1 MENKN
6 TKELRGYK
14 AGLKSKL
21 MGAVAMLLVSAIM
34 VSSATYAWFV
44 LSTHPEVKGMSTTV
58 GSNGAL
64 EIALLNNTTGG
75 NLSGIPANVGDS
87 KLDVTKSNETW
98 GNIVDLSNASYGLGS
113 IKLYPAAL
121 NATAAGSEV
130 TFGSHSALL
139 KYAKY
144 GTDGRI
150 AALDAGTFAAKYS
163 GTTWQKDDT
172 GYGVRAI
179 GTGDKADPVAA
190 ALRTARQGFTDA
202 MSAATS
208 TAAGALNGYGEGL
221 VNMAMKYGMDDGAT
235 YNAEEIGNITGAKA
249 DLQTVADE
257 TKKAIQYAYEAYL
270 ISTNQTPRETGVVL
284 ATAIS
289 DIKAALSNVDA
300 MSTVTALIGGYE
312 ALVAK
317 LAEVTLPESTTNV
330 EWEGIRPAM
339 NALLD
344 QEKMTLAGNDMAT
357 IKAAGKAVKAGNP
370 SSEQTAVINALTGAT
385 APIPAT
391 VSGGAFSVAANIV
404 DEYSNKNANKN
415 AFSLTFDFNGVTLTK
430 DLTLTVTKTTGV
442 TEAYLKGAE
451 PVIKALS
458 VTGGGSEV
466 DIQTVNYGYI
476 VDLAFQTNIAG
487 DLQLQSAGVNRV
499 SSDTSTA
506 TQGGGTLF
514 TVEGDVDAAALA
526 AMRVVFIGSDNKIL
540 AVGKFDA
547 APTAEGGKAYALHL
561 YEYTFENGALK
572 VDTNKKDADTVTKLE
587 ANTPVAV
594 SALVYLDGDST
605 SYAQGG
611 IKGTL
616 NLQFKHS
623 AGDLAPMVYD
633 FSAATGGA
641 TGNEEP

>member
-75 NLSGIPANVGDS
+75 NLSGITANVGDS
-87 KLDVTKSNETW
+87 GKDVTVSNETW

-121 NATAAGSEV
+121 NAGGTGSDV
-130 TFGSHSALL
+130 TFTNRTALL

-190 ALRTARQGFTDA
+190 ALKTARDGFTAA
-202 MSAATS
+202 MTAATS

-221 VNMAMKYGMDDGAT
+221 VNMAMKYGMDDSAT
-235 YNAEEIGNITGAKA
+235 YDAKEIGNITGAKT
-249 DLQTVADE
+249 DLQAVADE

-284 ATAIS
+284 ATEIS
-289 DIKAALSNVDA
+289 DIKDALSSVDA

-404 DEYSNKNANKN
+404 DEYSNKNA
-415 AFSLTFDFNGVTLTK
+415 FSLTFDFNGVTLTK

-487 DLQLQSAGVNRV
+487 DLQLQSAAGQNRV

-526 AMRVVFIGSDNKIL
+526 AMRVVFISSDNKIL

-547 APTAEGGKAYALHL
+547 TPAAEGGKAYALHL
-561 YEYTFENGALK
+561 YNYTFENGALK
-572 VDTNKKDADTVTKLE
+572 VDTNKKDTDTVTKLE

-623 AGDLAPMVYD
+623 ADLNPMTYD
-633 FSAATGGA
+633 FNAATGGA

>member
-75 NLSGIPANVGDS
+75 NLEQIPANVGNS
-87 KLDVTKSNETW
+87 SAAANQTVQGSNETW
-98 GNIVDLSNASYGLGS
+98 GNIVDLSNASYGLEK
-113 IKLYPAAL
+113 ITLYPAAL
-121 NATAAGSEV
+121 NATGTGDAA
-130 TFGSHSALL
+130 TFASHSALL

-150 AALDAGTFAAKYS
+150 TELAADTAAGKRNAEGTGFFAD
-163 GTTWQKDDT
+163 TTDNPD
-172 GYGVRAI
+172 YGVRAI
-179 GTGDKADPVAA
+179 GTTTKASAGALALETAKSNYSAAVAA
-190 ALRTARQGFTDA
+190 AGNSVKTALGTHQATLSAIATTHANETKAAPATYTANDVAAINASLDAVKSAAEKLQEALKWASAARKLSADGDTTVPSLESITLNTEYQEMFDTLGGIATDA
-202 MSAATS
+202 STNKI
-208 TAAGALNGYGEGL
+208 TAANDSYEWDNIQTAYQHLMDTNSMTFQPNGSSTPYTLDTLKDITIEEGA
-221 VNMAMKYGMDDGAT
+221 AMI
-235 YNAEEIGNITGAKA
+235 NAGAKIT
-249 DLQTVADE
+249 L
-257 TKKAIQYAYEAYL
+257 KAGAFVSITDYVG
-270 ISTNQTPRETGVVL
+270 SFETGTFEL
-284 ATAIS
+284 QFTY
-289 DIKAALSNVDA
+289 K
-300 MSTVTALIGGYE
+300 G
-312 ALVAK
+312 
-317 LAEVTLPESTTNV
+317 
-330 EWEGIRPAM
+330 
-339 NALLD
+339 
-344 QEKMTLAGNDMAT
+344 
-357 IKAAGKAVKAGNP
+357 
-370 SSEQTAVINALTGAT
+370 QTAKAKNSNYVVEASENPVKMAAIT
-385 APIPAT
+385 T
-391 VSGGAFSVAANIV
+391 VVA
-404 DEYSNKNANKN
+404 
-415 AFSLTFDFNGVTLTK
+415 TLTAK
-430 DLTLTVTKTTGV
+430 D
-442 TEAYLKGAE
+442 
-451 PVIKALS
+451 
-458 VTGGGSEV
+458 GGSAQAAINNV
-466 DIQTVNYGYI
+466 YGYI

-594 SALVYLDGDST
+594 SALVYLDGNST
-605 SYAQGG
+605 SYVQGG

>member
-64 EIALLNNTTGG
+64 EIALLNNETGADP
-75 NLSGIPANVGDS
+75 STVKAEVGDS
-87 KLDVTKSNETW
+87 RLDVTKSNEKW
-98 GNIVDLSNASYGLGS
+98 GNIVDLSDASYGWTDVQ
-113 IKLYPAAL
+113 LYPAAL
-121 NATAAGSEV
+121 NATGAGGVV
-130 TFGSHSALL
+130 TFASHSALL

-150 AALDAGTFAAKYS
+150 TELAADTAAGKRNTGNTGFFAES
-163 GTTWQKDDT
+163 TENPD
-172 GYGVRAI
+172 YGVRAI
-179 GTGDKADPVAA
+179 GTTTAASAEALALKTAKSNYSAAVAA
-190 ALRTARQGFTDA
+190 AGNSVKTALNTYREQLSTIAMTHANEKDAAPASYTADDVAAINASLDAVKSAAEKLQEALKWASAARKLSAEGGTTAPSLESITLNADYQEMFDALGTIATDA
-202 MSAATS
+202 S
-208 TAAGALNGYGEGL
+208 
-221 VNMAMKYGMDDGAT
+221 
-235 YNAEEIGNITGAKA
+235 
-249 DLQTVADE
+249 
-257 TKKAIQYAYEAYL
+257 TKKI
-270 ISTNQTPRETGVVL
+270 
-284 ATAIS
+284 
-289 DIKAALSNVDA
+289 
-300 MSTVTALIGGYE
+300 
-312 ALVAK
+312 
-317 LAEVTLPESTTNV
+317 TT
-330 EWEGIRPAM
+330 
-339 NALLD
+339 
-344 QEKMTLAGNDMAT
+344 
-357 IKAAGKAVKAGNP
+357 
-370 SSEQTAVINALTGAT
+370 
-385 APIPAT
+385 
-391 VSGGAFSVAANIV
+391 
-404 DEYSNKNANKN
+404 
-415 AFSLTFDFNGVTLTK
+415 TK
-430 DLTLTVTKTTGV
+430 DSY
-442 TEAYLKGAE
+442 EWD
-451 PVIKALS
+451 
-458 VTGGGSEV
+458 
-466 DIQTVNYGYI
+466 DIQTAYQHLMDTDSMTFQARSGGKVYTMAEMKTISIADGMAMAGAGAKITLSKGAFVKIADYVENFKSSDFTMTIKVTAQGTDQEIPLEKSYYSVETKENPAKMTGITATVDALKAKDGGSAQAAINNVYGYI

-499 SSDTSTA
+499 SSDNSTA

-526 AMRVVFIGSDNKIL
+526 AMRVVFISSDNQLL

-547 APTAEGGKAYALHL
+547 APTTGNDKAYALHL
-561 YEYTFENGALK
+561 YNYTFENGVLK
-572 VDTNKKDADTVTKLE
+572 VDTNKKDTDTVTKLE

-594 SALVYLDGDST
+594 SALVYLDGNST

>member
-64 EIALLNNTTGG
+64 EIALLNNETGKEG
-75 NLSGIPANVGDS
+75 GLAGITAAVGDS

-98 GNIVDLSNASYGLGS
+98 GNIVDLSNASYGLGN

-121 NATAAGSEV
+121 NAGGTGSDV
-130 TFGSHSALL
+130 TFTNRTALL

-150 AALDAGTFAAKYS
+150 VTLDGNTFAAKYVNA
-163 GTTWQKDDT
+163 TWQKDD

-179 GTGDKADPVAA
+179 GTGDKADPVAS
-190 ALRTARQGFTDA
+190 ALKTARDRFTDA
-202 MSAATS
+202 MTDATSAAET
-208 TAAGALNGYGEGL
+208 ALNEYGAGL
-221 VNMAMKYGMDDGAT
+221 VNMAMKYGMDDSAT
-235 YNAEEIGNITGAKA
+235 YSTEEIGNITDAKTK
-249 DLQTVADE
+249 LQAVADE

-284 ATAIS
+284 ATEIT
-289 DIKAALSNVDA
+289 DIKAALSSVDA

-317 LAEVTLPESTTNV
+317 LAEVTLPASTTNV
-330 EWEGIRPAM
+330 GWEDIRPAM
-339 NALLD
+339 VALLD
-344 QEKMTLAGNDMAT
+344 QDTMTLAGNSMSA
-357 IKAAGKAVKAGNP
+357 IKTAAKAVKAN
-370 SSEQTAVINALTGAT
+370 TATEDETAIIGALTGAT
-385 APIPAT
+385 APIPAV
-391 VSGGAFSVAANIV
+391 VSGGAYSMAADIV
-404 DEYSNKNANKN
+404 DEYENKTP
-415 AFSLTFDFNGVTLTK
+415 FSLTFEFKGLPLTK
-430 DLTLTVTKTTGV
+430 QLTLTVSKTKDV
-442 TEAYLKGAE
+442 SNAYLKAAK
-451 PVIKALS
+451 PVIKGLEA
-458 VTGGGSEV
+458 TGGGSEV

-487 DLQLQSAGVNRV
+487 ELQLQSTGVNRV

-514 TVEGDVDAAALA
+514 TVDGDVDAAALA

-547 APTAEGGKAYALHL
+547 EATTDNNKAYALHL
-561 YEYTFENGALK
+561 YDYTFANDVLTVGNQKA
-572 VDTNKKDADTVTKLE
+572 ADTITTLTP
-587 ANTPVAV
+587 NTPVAV
-594 SALVYLDGDST
+594 SALVYLDGNST

-623 AGDLAPMVYD
+623 ADLNPMVYD
-633 FSAATGGA
+633 FSAATTGGSD
-641 TGNEEP
+641 TGDDQQP

>member
-87 KLDVTKSNETW
+87 KEAVTKSNETW
-98 GNIVDLSNASYGLGS
+98 GNIVDLSDASYGWTDVQ
-113 IKLYPAAL
+113 LYPAAL
-121 NATAAGSEV
+121 NATGNGDAV
-130 TFGSHSALL
+130 TFASHSALL

-150 AALDAGTFAAKYS
+150 TELAADTAAGKRNTGNTGFFAES
-163 GTTWQKDDT
+163 TENPD
-172 GYGVRAI
+172 YGVRAI
-179 GTGDKADPVAA
+179 GTTTAASAEALALKTAKSNYSAAVAA
-190 ALRTARQGFTDA
+190 AGNSVKTALGTYQATLSAIATTHANEKDAAPASYTPDDVAAINASLDAVKSAAEKLQEALKWASAARELSTNGGVTVPSLESITLNTEYQGMFDALGGIATDA
-202 MSAATS
+202 STNKITSENTSYEWDNIQTAYQHLMDTNSMTFQPNGSSSTYTVDTLKSISIPEGAAMIN
-208 TAAGALNGYGEGL
+208 AGAKITLK
-221 VNMAMKYGMDDGAT
+221 AGAFVS
-235 YNAEEIGNITGAKA
+235 ITNYVGSFETGKF
-249 DLQTVADE
+249 DLQFTY
-257 TKKAIQYAYEAYL
+257 KG
-270 ISTNQTPRETGVVL
+270 QT
-284 ATAIS
+284 ATAKNS
-289 DIKAALSNVDA
+289 NYVVETSEDPVKMAAITTAVDQLRA
-300 MSTVTALIGGYE
+300 QDGGNDQ
-312 ALVAK
+312 AAI
-317 LAEVTLPESTTNV
+317 TNV
-330 EWEGIRPAM
+330 
-339 NALLD
+339 
-344 QEKMTLAGNDMAT
+344 
-357 IKAAGKAVKAGNP
+357 
-370 SSEQTAVINALTGAT
+370 
-385 APIPAT
+385 
-391 VSGGAFSVAANIV
+391 
-404 DEYSNKNANKN
+404 
-415 AFSLTFDFNGVTLTK
+415 
-430 DLTLTVTKTTGV
+430 
-442 TEAYLKGAE
+442 
-451 PVIKALS
+451 
-458 VTGGGSEV
+458 
-466 DIQTVNYGYI
+466 YGYI

-487 DLQLQSAGVNRV
+487 DLQLQNAGVNRV

-540 AVGKFDA
+540 AVGKFDTT
-547 APTAEGGKAYALHL
+547 PTTDGGKAYALHL
-561 YEYTFENGALK
+561 YNYTFENGALK
-572 VDTNKKDADTVTKLE
+572 VDTNKKDTDTVTKLE

-616 NLQFKHS
+616 NLQFNHS
-623 AGDLAPMVYD
+623 ADLNPMTYD

>member
-75 NLSGIPANVGDS
+75 NLGGIQANVGDS
-87 KLDVTKSNETW
+87 TKGATVSNETW
-98 GNIVDLSNASYGLGS
+98 GNIVDLSDASYGLEK
-113 IKLYPAAL
+113 ITLYPAAL
-121 NATAAGSEV
+121 NATGTADAV
-130 TFGSHSALL
+130 TFASHSALL

-150 AALDAGTFAAKYS
+150 TELAADTAAGKRNAE
-163 GTTWQKDDT
+163 GTGFFVESTANPD
-172 GYGVRAI
+172 YGVRAI
-179 GTGDKADPVAA
+179 GTTTAASAEALALKTAKSNYSAAVAA
-190 ALRTARQGFTDA
+190 AGNSVKTALNTYREQLSTIAMTHANETKAAPASYTADDVAAINASLDAVKSAAEKLQEALKWASAARKLSAEGGTTAPSLESITLNADYQEMFDALGTIATDA
-202 MSAATS
+202 S
-208 TAAGALNGYGEGL
+208 TKKITTTKDSYEWDDIQTAYQHLMDTDSMTFQARSGGKVYTMVEMKTINLTDGMAMAGA
-221 VNMAMKYGMDDGAT
+221 
-235 YNAEEIGNITGAKA
+235 GAK
-249 DLQTVADE
+249 
-257 TKKAIQYAYEAYL
+257 I
-270 ISTNQTPRETGVVL
+270 
-284 ATAIS
+284 
-289 DIKAALSNVDA
+289 
-300 MSTVTALIGGYE
+300 
-312 ALVAK
+312 
-317 LAEVTLPESTTNV
+317 TL
-330 EWEGIRPAM
+330 
-339 NALLD
+339 
-344 QEKMTLAGNDMAT
+344 K
-357 IKAAGKAVKAGNP
+357 
-370 SSEQTAVINALTGAT
+370 
-385 APIPAT
+385 
-391 VSGGAFSVAANIV
+391 GGAFVKIADYVENFASSEFIMTIKVTAQGKVQEIPLEKSIYSVETQKNPATMTPITTVV
-404 DEYSNKNANKN
+404 DG
-415 AFSLTFDFNGVTLTK
+415 LT
-430 DLTLTVTKTTGV
+430 
-442 TEAYLKGAE
+442 AQ
-451 PVIKALS
+451 
-458 VTGGGSEV
+458 GGGSEQAAITNV
-466 DIQTVNYGYI
+466 YGYI

-487 DLQLQSAGVNRV
+487 ELQLQSAAGQNRV

-540 AVGKFDA
+540 AVGKFDTT
-547 APTAEGGKAYALHL
+547 PTTDGGKAYALHL
-561 YEYTFENGALK
+561 YNYTFENGALK
-572 VDTNKKDADTVTKLE
+572 VDTNKKDTDTVTELK

-633 FSAATGGA
+633 FNAAAGGGDA
-641 TGNEEP
+641 GQDGN

>member
-64 EIALLNNTTGG
+64 EIALLNNETGKDG
-75 NLSGIPANVGDS
+75 GLAGITAAVGDS

-98 GNIVDLSNASYGLGS
+98 GNIVDLSDASYGLGS

-150 AALDAGTFAAKYS
+150 ADLDAGTFAAKYS

-208 TAAGALNGYGEGL
+208 TAAGALNSYGEGL

-235 YNAEEIGNITGAKA
+235 YDTDEIGNITGAKT
-249 DLQTVADE
+249 DLQTVANE

-270 ISTNQTPRETGVVL
+270 ISTNQTPRGTDVVL
-284 ATAIS
+284 ATEID
-289 DIKAALSNVDA
+289 DIKNALSNVDA

-317 LAEVTLPESTTNV
+317 LAEVTLPEDAIGGG
-330 EWEGIRPAM
+330 WAKIKPAM

-344 QEKMTLAGNDMAT
+344 QENMTLAGNNMAT

-370 SSEQTAVINALTGAT
+370 SSEQSAVINALTGAT

-404 DEYSNKNANKN
+404 DKYSNKN

-430 DLTLTVTKTTGV
+430 DLTLTVTKTAEMTGD
-442 TEAYLKGAE
+442 AYMKGAE

-458 VTGGGSEV
+458 VTGAGSEV

-487 DLQLQSAGVNRV
+487 SLQLQSAAGQNRV

-514 TVEGDVDAAALA
+514 TVDGDVDAAALA

-547 APTAEGGKAYALHL
+547 APTTGNDKAYALHL
-561 YEYTFENGALK
+561 YNYTFANGVLK
-572 VDTNKKDADTVTKLE
+572 VDAQKEADTVTELE
-587 ANTPVAV
+587 ANKPVAV

-623 AGDLAPMVYD
+623 ANLTPMTYD
-633 FSAATGGA
+633 FSAASGGDA
-641 TGNEEP
+641 GQDGN

>member
-87 KLDVTKSNETW
+87 GKVVTESNETW
-98 GNIVDLSNASYGLGS
+98 GNIVDLSNASYGLEK
-113 IKLYPAAL
+113 ITLYPAAL
-121 NATAAGSEV
+121 NATGTGDAV
-130 TFGSHSALL
+130 TFASHSALL

-150 AALDAGTFAAKYS
+150 TELAADTAAGKRNAEGTGFFAD
-163 GTTWQKDDT
+163 TTDNPD
-172 GYGVRAI
+172 YGVRAI
-179 GTGDKADPVAA
+179 GTTTKASAGALALETAKSNYSAAVAA
-190 ALRTARQGFTDA
+190 AGNSVKTALGTHQATLSAIATTHANETKAAPATYTANDVAAINASLDAVKSAAEKLQEALKWASAARELSTNGGVTVPGLESITLNTEYQTMFDELGGIATDA
-202 MSAATS
+202 STKRITAENTSYGWDEIQTAYQHLMNTNSMIFQPIGRTS
-208 TAAGALNGYGEGL
+208 TYTVDTLKDITIEEGAAMINAGAKITLK
-221 VNMAMKYGMDDGAT
+221 AGAFVS
-235 YNAEEIGNITGAKA
+235 ITDYVGSFETGKF
-249 DLQTVADE
+249 DLQFTY
-257 TKKAIQYAYEAYL
+257 KG
-270 ISTNQTPRETGVVL
+270 QT
-284 ATAIS
+284 ATAKNS
-289 DIKAALSNVDA
+289 NYVVEASANPGKMAAITTVVDA
-300 MSTVTALIGGYE
+300 LK
-312 ALVAK
+312 AK
-317 LAEVTLPESTTNV
+317 
-330 EWEGIRPAM
+330 
-339 NALLD
+339 D
-344 QEKMTLAGNDMAT
+344 
-357 IKAAGKAVKAGNP
+357 
-370 SSEQTAVINALTGAT
+370 
-385 APIPAT
+385 
-391 VSGGAFSVAANIV
+391 
-404 DEYSNKNANKN
+404 
-415 AFSLTFDFNGVTLTK
+415 
-430 DLTLTVTKTTGV
+430 
-442 TEAYLKGAE
+442 
-451 PVIKALS
+451 
-458 VTGGGSEV
+458 GGSAQAAINNV
-466 DIQTVNYGYI
+466 YGYI

-487 DLQLQSAGVNRV
+487 DLQLQSAAGQNRV

-514 TVEGDVDAAALA
+514 TVEGNADAAALA

-547 APTAEGGKAYALHL
+547 APTTDGGKAYALHL
-561 YEYTFENGALK
+561 YNYTFENGALK
-572 VDTNKKDADTVTKLE
+572 VDTNKKDTDTVTKLE

-594 SALVYLDGDST
+594 SALVYLDGNST

-633 FSAATGGA
+633 FGAAAGGG
-641 TGNEEP
+641 TSQGGN

>member
-75 NLSGIPANVGDS
+75 NLSGITANVGDS
-87 KLDVTKSNETW
+87 GKDVTVSNETW
-98 GNIVDLSNASYGLGS
+98 GNIVDLSNASYGLEK
-113 IKLYPAAL
+113 ITLYPAAL
-121 NATAAGSEV
+121 NATGTGDAV
-130 TFGSHSALL
+130 TFANHSALL

-150 AALDAGTFAAKYS
+150 TELAADTAAGKRNAEGTGFFAD
-163 GTTWQKDDT
+163 TTDNPD
-172 GYGVRAI
+172 YGVRAI
-179 GTGDKADPVAA
+179 GTTTAASAEALALKTAKSNYSAAVAA
-190 ALRTARQGFTDA
+190 AGNSVKTALNTYREQLSTIAMTHANEKDAAPASYTADDVAAINASLDAVKSAAEKLQEALKWASAARKLSAEGGTTAPGLESITLNADYQEMFDALGTIATDA
-202 MSAATS
+202 S
-208 TAAGALNGYGEGL
+208 
-221 VNMAMKYGMDDGAT
+221 
-235 YNAEEIGNITGAKA
+235 
-249 DLQTVADE
+249 
-257 TKKAIQYAYEAYL
+257 TKKI
-270 ISTNQTPRETGVVL
+270 
-284 ATAIS
+284 
-289 DIKAALSNVDA
+289 
-300 MSTVTALIGGYE
+300 
-312 ALVAK
+312 
-317 LAEVTLPESTTNV
+317 TT
-330 EWEGIRPAM
+330 
-339 NALLD
+339 
-344 QEKMTLAGNDMAT
+344 
-357 IKAAGKAVKAGNP
+357 
-370 SSEQTAVINALTGAT
+370 
-385 APIPAT
+385 
-391 VSGGAFSVAANIV
+391 
-404 DEYSNKNANKN
+404 
-415 AFSLTFDFNGVTLTK
+415 TK
-430 DLTLTVTKTTGV
+430 DSY
-442 TEAYLKGAE
+442 EWD
-451 PVIKALS
+451 
-458 VTGGGSEV
+458 
-466 DIQTVNYGYI
+466 DIQTAYQHLMDTDSMTFQARSGGKVYTMAEMKTISIADGMAMAGAGAKITLSKGAFVKIADYVENFKSSDFTMTIKVTAQGTDQEIPLEKSYYSVETKENPAKMTGITATVDALKAKDGGSAQAAINNVYGYI

-487 DLQLQSAGVNRV
+487 DLQLQSAAGQNRV

-526 AMRVVFIGSDNKIL
+526 AMRVVFISSDNKIL

-547 APTAEGGKAYALHL
+547 APTTGNDKAYALHL
-561 YEYTFENGALK
+561 YNYTFENGALK
-572 VDTNKKDADTVTKLE
+572 VDTNKKDTDTVTKLE

-623 AGDLAPMVYD
+623 AGNLAPMVYD

>member
-87 KLDVTKSNETW
+87 KEAVTKSNETW
-98 GNIVDLSNASYGLGS
+98 GNIVDLSDASYGWTDVQ
-113 IKLYPAAL
+113 LYPAAL
-121 NATAAGSEV
+121 NATGTGDAV
-130 TFGSHSALL
+130 TFANRSALL

-150 AALDAGTFAAKYS
+150 TELAADTAAGKRNTGNTGFFAES
-163 GTTWQKDDT
+163 TTNPD
-172 GYGVRAI
+172 YGVRAI
-179 GTGDKADPVAA
+179 GTTTAASAEALALKTAKSNYSAAVAA
-190 ALRTARQGFTDA
+190 AGNSVKTALNTYREQLSTIAMTHANEKDAAQASYTADDVAAINASLDAVKSAAEKLQEALKWASAARKLSAEGGTTAPSLESITLNADYQEMFDALGTIATDA
-202 MSAATS
+202 S
-208 TAAGALNGYGEGL
+208 TKKITTTKDSYEWDDIQTAYQHLMDTDSMTFQARSGGKVYTVAEMKTISIADGMAMAGA
-221 VNMAMKYGMDDGAT
+221 
-235 YNAEEIGNITGAKA
+235 GAKITLSKGAFVKIA
-249 DLQTVADE
+249 DYVENFKSSDFTMTIKVTAQGTDQEIPLEKSYYSVE
-257 TKKAIQYAYEAYL
+257 TKE
-270 ISTNQTPRETGVVL
+270 N
-284 ATAIS
+284 
-289 DIKAALSNVDA
+289 
-300 MSTVTALIGGYE
+300 
-312 ALVAK
+312 
-317 LAEVTLPESTTNV
+317 
-330 EWEGIRPAM
+330 PA
-339 NALLD
+339 
-344 QEKMTLAGNDMAT
+344 KMTGITAT
-357 IKAAGKAVKAGNP
+357 V
-370 SSEQTAVINALTGAT
+370 NALTAQ
-385 APIPAT
+385 
-391 VSGGAFSVAANIV
+391 
-404 DEYSNKNANKN
+404 
-415 AFSLTFDFNGVTLTK
+415 
-430 DLTLTVTKTTGV
+430 
-442 TEAYLKGAE
+442 
-451 PVIKALS
+451 
-458 VTGGGSEV
+458 GGGSAQAAINNV
-466 DIQTVNYGYI
+466 YGYI

-526 AMRVVFIGSDNKIL
+526 AMRVVFISSDSKIL

-547 APTAEGGKAYALHL
+547 TPTAEGGKAYALHL
-561 YEYTFENGALK
+561 YNYTFENGALK
-572 VDTNKKDADTVTKLE
+572 VDTNKKDTDTVTKLE

-623 AGDLAPMVYD
+623 ADLTPMTYD

-641 TGNEEP
+641 TGNKEP

>member
-64 EIALLNNTTGG
+64 EIALLNNETGKEDG
-75 NLSGIPANVGDS
+75 LAGIKAAVGDS

-98 GNIVDLSNASYGLGS
+98 GNIVDLSNASYGLEK
-113 IKLYPAAL
+113 ITLYPAAL
-121 NATAAGSEV
+121 NATGTGAAV
-130 TFGSHSALL
+130 TFASHSALL

-150 AALDAGTFAAKYS
+150 TELAADTAAGKRNAEGTGFFAD
-163 GTTWQKDDT
+163 TTDNPD
-172 GYGVRAI
+172 YGVRAI
-179 GTGDKADPVAA
+179 GTTTKASAGALALETAKSNYSAAVAA
-190 ALRTARQGFTDA
+190 AGNSVKTALGTYQATLSAIATTHANETKAAPATYTANDVAAINASLDAVKSAAEKLQEALKWASAARELSENGGVTVPSLESITLNTEYQEMFDALGGIATDA
-202 MSAATS
+202 STNKITAENTSYGWDEIQTAYQHLMNTNSMIFQPNGRTS
-208 TAAGALNGYGEGL
+208 TYTVDTLKEITIEEGAAMINAGAKITLK
-221 VNMAMKYGMDDGAT
+221 AGAFVS
-235 YNAEEIGNITGAKA
+235 ITDYVG
-249 DLQTVADE
+249 
-257 TKKAIQYAYEAYL
+257 
-270 ISTNQTPRETGVVL
+270 SFETGKFEL
-284 ATAIS
+284 QFTYKGQTATAKNS
-289 DIKAALSNVDA
+289 NYVVEASANPGKMAAIT
-300 MSTVTALIGGYE
+300 TVVATLTAKDGGS
-312 ALVAK
+312 AQA
-317 LAEVTLPESTTNV
+317 AITNV
-330 EWEGIRPAM
+330 
-339 NALLD
+339 
-344 QEKMTLAGNDMAT
+344 
-357 IKAAGKAVKAGNP
+357 
-370 SSEQTAVINALTGAT
+370 
-385 APIPAT
+385 
-391 VSGGAFSVAANIV
+391 
-404 DEYSNKNANKN
+404 
-415 AFSLTFDFNGVTLTK
+415 
-430 DLTLTVTKTTGV
+430 
-442 TEAYLKGAE
+442 
-451 PVIKALS
+451 
-458 VTGGGSEV
+458 
-466 DIQTVNYGYI
+466 YGYI

-499 SSDTSTA
+499 SSDISTA

>member
-64 EIALLNNTTGG
+64 EIALLNNDTGKEG
-75 NLSGIPANVGDS
+75 GLANITAGVGDS

-98 GNIVDLSNASYGLGS
+98 GNIVDLSNASYGLGN

-121 NATAAGSEV
+121 NAGGTGSDV
-130 TFGSHSALL
+130 TFTSRTALL

-150 AALDAGTFAAKYS
+150 VTLDGNTFAAKYVNA
-163 GTTWQKDDT
+163 TWQKDD
-172 GYGVRAI
+172 GYGVRAV
-179 GTGDKADPVAA
+179 GTGNKADPVAS
-190 ALRTARQGFTDA
+190 ALKTARDGFTAA
-202 MSAATS
+202 MAAATS

-221 VNMAMKYGMDDGAT
+221 VNMAMKYGMDDSAT
-235 YNAEEIGNITGAKA
+235 YNAEEIGNITGAKT
-249 DLQTVADE
+249 DLRSVADE

-284 ATAIS
+284 ATEIS
-289 DIKAALSNVDA
+289 DIKNALSSVDA

-317 LAEVTLPESTTNV
+317 LAEVTLPESTSNV
-330 EWEGIRPAM
+330 VWESIRPAM
-339 NALLD
+339 VALLD
-344 QEKMTLAGNDMAT
+344 QDNMTLAGNGMAT

-370 SSEQTAVINALTGAT
+370 TSEQSAVINALTGAT

-404 DEYSNKNANKN
+404 DEYSNKN

-451 PVIKALS
+451 SVIKALS
-458 VTGGGSEV
+458 VTGAGSEV

-487 DLQLQSAGVNRV
+487 DLQLQSAAGQNRV
-499 SSDTSTA
+499 SSDNSTA

-514 TVEGDVDAAALA
+514 TVEGNVDAAALA

-547 APTAEGGKAYALHL
+547 APTTGNDKAYALHL
-561 YEYTFENGALK
+561 YNYTFENGVLK
-572 VDTNKKDADTVTKLE
+572 VGTQKDTDTITTLTP
-587 ANTPVAV
+587 NTPVAV

-623 AGDLAPMVYD
+623 ADLNPMVYD
-633 FSAATGGA
+633 FSAATTGGSD
-641 TGNEEP
+641 TGDDQQP

>member
-75 NLSGIPANVGDS
+75 HLEQIPANVGNS
-87 KLDVTKSNETW
+87 SAAANQTVQGSNETW
-98 GNIVDLSNASYGLGS
+98 GNIVDLSDASYGLGK
-113 IKLYPAAL
+113 ITLYPAAL
-121 NATAAGSEV
+121 NATGTGDAA
-130 TFGSHSALL
+130 TFASHSALL

-150 AALDAGTFAAKYS
+150 TELAADTAAGKRNAEGTGFFAD
-163 GTTWQKDDT
+163 TTDNPD
-172 GYGVRAI
+172 YGVRAI
-179 GTGDKADPVAA
+179 GTTTKASAGALALETAKSNYSAAVAA
-190 ALRTARQGFTDA
+190 AGNSVKTALGTYQATLSAIATTHANETKAAPATYTANDVAAINASLDAVKSAAEKLQEALKWASAARELSENGSTTVPGLESITLNTEYQDMFGELGGIATDA
-202 MSAATS
+202 STKRITAENTSYGWDEIQTAYQHLMNTNSMIFQPIGRTS
-208 TAAGALNGYGEGL
+208 TYTVETLKDITIEEGAAMINAGAKITLK
-221 VNMAMKYGMDDGAT
+221 AGAFVS
-235 YNAEEIGNITGAKA
+235 ITDYVGSFETGKF
-249 DLQTVADE
+249 DLQFTY
-257 TKKAIQYAYEAYL
+257 KG
-270 ISTNQTPRETGVVL
+270 QT
-284 ATAIS
+284 ATAKNS
-289 DIKAALSNVDA
+289 NYVVETSADSVKMAAITTAVDA
-300 MSTVTALIGGYE
+300 LK
-312 ALVAK
+312 AK
-317 LAEVTLPESTTNV
+317 
-330 EWEGIRPAM
+330 
-339 NALLD
+339 D
-344 QEKMTLAGNDMAT
+344 
-357 IKAAGKAVKAGNP
+357 
-370 SSEQTAVINALTGAT
+370 
-385 APIPAT
+385 
-391 VSGGAFSVAANIV
+391 
-404 DEYSNKNANKN
+404 
-415 AFSLTFDFNGVTLTK
+415 
-430 DLTLTVTKTTGV
+430 
-442 TEAYLKGAE
+442 
-451 PVIKALS
+451 
-458 VTGGGSEV
+458 GGSAQAAINNV
-466 DIQTVNYGYI
+466 YGYI

-487 DLQLQSAGVNRV
+487 DLQLQSEAGQNRV

-526 AMRVVFIGSDNKIL
+526 AMRVVFISSDNKIL

-547 APTAEGGKAYALHL
+547 APTTGNDKAYALHL
-561 YEYTFENGALK
+561 YNYTFVNGVLK
-572 VDTNKKDADTVTKLE
+572 VDTNKKDTDTVTKLE

-594 SALVYLDGDST
+594 SALVYLDGNST

-623 AGDLAPMVYD
+623 ADLNPMTYD
-633 FSAATGGA
+633 FNAATGGA

>member
-64 EIALLNNTTGG
+64 EIALLNNETGKD
-75 NLSGIPANVGDS
+75 LSAVKANVGDS
-87 KLDVTKSNETW
+87 TKGATVSNETW
-98 GNIVDLSNASYGLGS
+98 GNIVDLSNASYGWTDVQ
-113 IKLYPAAL
+113 LYPAAL
-121 NATAAGSEV
+121 NATGTGDAV
-130 TFGSHSALL
+130 TFANRSALL

-150 AALDAGTFAAKYS
+150 TELAADTAAGKRNTGNTGFFAES
-163 GTTWQKDDT
+163 TTNPD
-172 GYGVRAI
+172 YGVRAI
-179 GTGDKADPVAA
+179 GTTTAASAEALALKTAKSNYSAAVAA
-190 ALRTARQGFTDA
+190 AGNSVKTALNTYREQLSTIAMTHANEKDAAQASYTADDVAAINASLDAVKSAAEKLQEALKWASAARKLSAEGGTTAPSLESITLNADYQEMFGALDTIATDA
-202 MSAATS
+202 S
-208 TAAGALNGYGEGL
+208 
-221 VNMAMKYGMDDGAT
+221 
-235 YNAEEIGNITGAKA
+235 
-249 DLQTVADE
+249 
-257 TKKAIQYAYEAYL
+257 TKKI
-270 ISTNQTPRETGVVL
+270 
-284 ATAIS
+284 
-289 DIKAALSNVDA
+289 
-300 MSTVTALIGGYE
+300 
-312 ALVAK
+312 
-317 LAEVTLPESTTNV
+317 TT
-330 EWEGIRPAM
+330 
-339 NALLD
+339 
-344 QEKMTLAGNDMAT
+344 
-357 IKAAGKAVKAGNP
+357 
-370 SSEQTAVINALTGAT
+370 
-385 APIPAT
+385 
-391 VSGGAFSVAANIV
+391 
-404 DEYSNKNANKN
+404 
-415 AFSLTFDFNGVTLTK
+415 TK
-430 DLTLTVTKTTGV
+430 DSY
-442 TEAYLKGAE
+442 EWD
-451 PVIKALS
+451 
-458 VTGGGSEV
+458 
-466 DIQTVNYGYI
+466 DIQTAYQHLMDTDSMTFQARSGGKVYTMAEMKTISIADGMAMAGAGAKITLSKGAFVKIADYVENFKSSDFTMTIKVTAQGTDQEIPLEKSYYSVETKENPAKMTGITATVDALKAKDGGSAQAAINNVYGYI

-526 AMRVVFIGSDNKIL
+526 AMRVVFIGSGNKIL

-547 APTAEGGKAYALHL
+547 APTTDGGKAYALHL
-561 YEYTFENGALK
+561 YNYTFENGALK
-572 VDTNKKDADTVTKLE
+572 IDTKKGTDTVTKLE

-623 AGDLAPMVYD
+623 ETLAPMVYD
-633 FSAATGGA
+633 FSAATGGGA
-641 TGNEEP
+641 SQGGN

>member
-64 EIALLNNTTGG
+64 EIALLNNETGKVG
-75 NLSGIPANVGDS
+75 GLANITANVGDS
-87 KLDVTKSNETW
+87 KEAMTKSNETW
-98 GNIVDLSNASYGLGS
+98 GNIVDLSDASYGLEK
-113 IKLYPAAL
+113 ITLYPAAL
-121 NATAAGSEV
+121 NATGTTDAV
-130 TFGSHSALL
+130 TFASHSALL

-150 AALDAGTFAAKYS
+150 TELAADTAAGKSNTGNTGFFAES
-163 GTTWQKDDT
+163 TENPD
-172 GYGVRAI
+172 YGVRAI
-179 GTGDKADPVAA
+179 GTTTAASAEALALKTAKSNYSAAVAA
-190 ALRTARQGFTDA
+190 AGNSVKTALGTYQATLSAIATTHANETKAAPATYTANDVAAINASLDA
-202 MSAATS
+202 VKNAAEKLQEALKWASAARELSTNGGVTVPS
-208 TAAGALNGYGEGL
+208 LESITLNTEYQTMFDELGGIATAAPTNKITTAKDSYEWDEIQKAYQHLMNTNSMIFQPNGYSSTYTLETLKDITIEEGAS
-221 VNMAMKYGMDDGAT
+221 MISAGAKITLKAGAFVSITNYVGSFETGKFDLQFT
-235 YNAEEIGNITGAKA
+235 YNG
-249 DLQTVADE
+249 Q
-257 TKKAIQYAYEAYL
+257 
-270 ISTNQTPRETGVVL
+270 P
-284 ATAIS
+284 
-289 DIKAALSNVDA
+289 
-300 MSTVTALIGGYE
+300 
-312 ALVAK
+312 
-317 LAEVTLPESTTNV
+317 
-330 EWEGIRPAM
+330 
-339 NALLD
+339 
-344 QEKMTLAGNDMAT
+344 
-357 IKAAGKAVKAGNP
+357 VKAKN
-370 SSEQTAVINALTGAT
+370 SNYVVEASEDPVKMAAIT
-385 APIPAT
+385 T
-391 VSGGAFSVAANIV
+391 VV
-404 DEYSNKNANKN
+404 DQLRA
-415 AFSLTFDFNGVTLTK
+415 K
-430 DLTLTVTKTTGV
+430 D
-442 TEAYLKGAE
+442 
-451 PVIKALS
+451 
-458 VTGGGSEV
+458 GGSAQAAINNV
-466 DIQTVNYGYI
+466 YGYI

-526 AMRVVFIGSDNKIL
+526 AMRVVFISSDSKIL

-547 APTAEGGKAYALHL
+547 TPTAEGGKAYALHL
-561 YEYTFENGALK
+561 YNYTFENGALK
-572 VDTNKKDADTVTKLE
+572 VDTNKKDTDTVTKLE

-623 AGDLAPMVYD
+623 ADLTPMTYD

-641 TGNEEP
+641 TGNKEP

>member
-64 EIALLNNTTGG
+64 EIALLNNETGG
-75 NLSGIPANVGDS
+75 HLDQIPANVGNS
-87 KLDVTKSNETW
+87 SAAANQTVQGSNETW
-98 GNIVDLSNASYGLGS
+98 GNIVDLSNASYGLEK
-113 IKLYPAAL
+113 ITLYPAAL
-121 NATAAGSEV
+121 NATGTGDAV
-130 TFGSHSALL
+130 TFASHSALL

-150 AALDAGTFAAKYS
+150 TELAADTAAGKRNAEGTGFFAD
-163 GTTWQKDDT
+163 TTDNPD
-172 GYGVRAI
+172 YGVRAI
-179 GTGDKADPVAA
+179 GTTTKASAGALALETAKSNYSAAVAA
-190 ALRTARQGFTDA
+190 AGNSVKTALGTHQATLSAIATTHANETKAAPATYTANDVAAINASLDAVKNAAEKLQEALKWASAARELSENGSTTVPGLESITLNTEYQDMFGELGGIATDA
-202 MSAATS
+202 STNKITAENTSYGWDEIQTAYQHLMNTNSMIFQPNGRTS
-208 TAAGALNGYGEGL
+208 TYTVDTLKEITIEEGAAMINAGAKITLK
-221 VNMAMKYGMDDGAT
+221 AGAFVS
-235 YNAEEIGNITGAKA
+235 ITDYVGSFETGKF
-249 DLQTVADE
+249 DLQFTY
-257 TKKAIQYAYEAYL
+257 KG
-270 ISTNQTPRETGVVL
+270 QT
-284 ATAIS
+284 ATAKNSNYVVEASANPVKMAGITTVVATLTAKDGGS
-289 DIKAALSNVDA
+289 AQAA
-300 MSTVTALIGGYE
+300 I
-312 ALVAK
+312 
-317 LAEVTLPESTTNV
+317 TNV
-330 EWEGIRPAM
+330 
-339 NALLD
+339 
-344 QEKMTLAGNDMAT
+344 
-357 IKAAGKAVKAGNP
+357 
-370 SSEQTAVINALTGAT
+370 
-385 APIPAT
+385 
-391 VSGGAFSVAANIV
+391 
-404 DEYSNKNANKN
+404 
-415 AFSLTFDFNGVTLTK
+415 
-430 DLTLTVTKTTGV
+430 
-442 TEAYLKGAE
+442 
-451 PVIKALS
+451 
-458 VTGGGSEV
+458 
-466 DIQTVNYGYI
+466 YGYI

-514 TVEGDVDAAALA
+514 TAEGDVDAAALA
-526 AMRVVFIGSDNKIL
+526 AMRVVFIGSDKKIL

-561 YEYTFENGALK
+561 YNYTFENGALK
-572 VDTNKKDADTVTKLE
+572 VDTNKKDSDTVTKLE

-594 SALVYLDGDST
+594 SALVYLDGNST

-633 FSAATGGA
+633 FGAAAGGG
-641 TGNEEP
+641 TSQGGN

>member
-64 EIALLNNTTGG
+64 EIALLNNDTGKEG
-75 NLSGIPANVGDS
+75 GLANITAGVGDS
-87 KLDVTKSNETW
+87 TLDVTKSNETW
-98 GNIVDLSNASYGLGS
+98 GNIVDLSNASYGLGN

-121 NATAAGSEV
+121 NAGGTESDV
-130 TFGSHSALL
+130 TFTSRTALL

-150 AALDAGTFAAKYS
+150 VTLDGNTFAAKYVNA
-163 GTTWQKDDT
+163 TWQKDD
-172 GYGVRAI
+172 GYGVRAV
-179 GTGDKADPVAA
+179 GTGNKADPVAS
-190 ALRTARQGFTDA
+190 ALKTARDGFTAA
-202 MSAATS
+202 MAAATS

-221 VNMAMKYGMDDGAT
+221 VNMAMKYGMDDSAT
-235 YNAEEIGNITGAKA
+235 YNAEEIGNITGAKT
-249 DLQTVADE
+249 DLQSVADE

-284 ATAIS
+284 ATEIN
-289 DIKAALSNVDA
+289 DIKNALSSVDA
-300 MSTVTALIGGYE
+300 MSTVTALIGGYD

-317 LAEVTLPESTTNV
+317 LAEVTLPESTSNV
-330 EWEGIRPAM
+330 VWESIRPAM
-339 NALLD
+339 VALLD
-344 QEKMTLAGNDMAT
+344 QDNMTLAGNGMAT

-370 SSEQTAVINALTGAT
+370 TSEQSAVINALTGAT

-404 DEYSNKNANKN
+404 DEYSNKN

-458 VTGGGSEV
+458 VTGAGSEV

-487 DLQLQSAGVNRV
+487 DLQLQSAAGQNRV

-514 TVEGDVDAAALA
+514 TVEGNVDAAALA

-540 AVGKFDA
+540 AVGKFD
-547 APTAEGGKAYALHL
+547 TAHKTGNDKAYALHL
-561 YEYTFENGALK
+561 YDYTFEKGVLK
-572 VDTNKKDADTVTKLE
+572 VGDQKAADTITTLTP
-587 ANTPVAV
+587 NTPVAV

-623 AGDLAPMVYD
+623 ADLSPMVYD
-633 FSAATGGA
+633 FSASTGG
-641 TGNEEP
+641 GNEEP

>member
-75 NLSGIPANVGDS
+75 NLGGIQANVGDS
-87 KLDVTKSNETW
+87 TKGATVSNETW
-98 GNIVDLSNASYGLGS
+98 GNIVDLSDASYGLGN

-121 NATAAGSEV
+121 NAGGTGSDV
-130 TFGSHSALL
+130 TFTSRTALL

-150 AALDAGTFAAKYS
+150 VTLDGNTFAAKYVNA
-163 GTTWQKDDT
+163 TWQKDD
-172 GYGVRAI
+172 GYGVRAV
-179 GTGDKADPVAA
+179 GTGNKADPVAS
-190 ALRTARQGFTDA
+190 ALKTARDGFTAA
-202 MSAATS
+202 MAAATS

-221 VNMAMKYGMDDGAT
+221 VNMAMKYGMDDSAT
-235 YNAEEIGNITGAKA
+235 YNAEEIGNITGAKT
-249 DLQTVADE
+249 DLQSVADE

-284 ATAIS
+284 ATEIN
-289 DIKAALSNVDA
+289 DIKNALSSVDA
-300 MSTVTALIGGYE
+300 MSTVTALIGGYD

-317 LAEVTLPESTTNV
+317 LAEVTLPESTSNV
-330 EWEGIRPAM
+330 VWESIRPAM
-339 NALLD
+339 VALLD
-344 QEKMTLAGNDMAT
+344 QDNMTLAGNGMAT

-370 SSEQTAVINALTGAT
+370 TSEQSAVINALTGAT

-404 DEYSNKNANKN
+404 DEYSNKN

-458 VTGGGSEV
+458 VTGAGSEV

-487 DLQLQSAGVNRV
+487 DLQLQSTGVNRV
-499 SSDTSTA
+499 SSDKSTA

-514 TVEGDVDAAALA
+514 TVEGNVDAAALA
-526 AMRVVFIGSDNKIL
+526 AMRVVFIGSDSKIL

-547 APTAEGGKAYALHL
+547 EATTDNNKAYALHL
-561 YEYTFENGALK
+561 YDYTFANDVLTVGNQKA
-572 VDTNKKDADTVTKLE
+572 ADTITTLTP
-587 ANTPVAV
+587 NTPVAV
-594 SALVYLDGDST
+594 SALVYLDGNST

-623 AGDLAPMVYD
+623 ADLSPMVYD
-633 FSAATGGA
+633 FSAATTGGSD
-641 TGNEEP
+641 TGDDQQQQQP